1 MVSIIQTYIQT
12 DSILKNYNVYIS
24 NIKNWISF
32 SNNKNKKKIEKINI
46 KNVYYTYINTILNY
60 FNIDIKKV
68 LKYSNKYFIKN
79 ECSNKID
86 NLVINKTENIVKKEV
101 IDNDMKSKIFYTLC
115 GMFAEKMMNTAICSI
130 MDNHIAIGIF
140 IINNVQKYIEYN
152 NIMLGGP
159 LKIIYSFLVL
169 YIESKK

>member
-32 SNNKNKKKIEKINI
+32 SNNKNKKKVEKMDI

-86 NLVINKTENIVKKEV
+86 NLVINKTENIVKKV
-101 IDNDMKSKIFYTLC
+101 IDNDEVKDI
-115 GMFAEKMMNTAICSI
+115 
-130 MDNHIAIGIF
+130 
-140 IINNVQKYIEYN
+140 
-152 NIMLGGP
+152 
-159 LKIIYSFLVL
+159 L
-169 YIESKK
+169 YIILYLLKNDEYSNM